1 MRLAM
6 ASERSEVASRRTPQ
20 LMSKPIAPGLTT
32 PSRASVATT
41 PPTGSP

>member
-1 MRLAM
+1 MSSARNDV
-6 ASERSEVASRRTPQ
+6 RSRRTPQ

-32 PSRASVATT
+32 PWRASVATT